1 MVHMT
6 FGCNMHHGLGSANA
20 CVNQN
25 AMSTCCS
32 SVNVEHTADGGHA
45 HDCHEHGDH
54 DSELPEL
61 DSTFDSEKSSHGN
74 NHQSC
79 QDDGCNAVKL
89 VKFVFVPLDLST
101 AYLGGAED
109 AAIAC
114 TASYPGTSANL
125 FPDCNCLSPN
135 VRSHL
140 LLGIQL
146 I

>member
-6 FGCNMHHGLGSANA
+6 FGCSMHHGLGSANA

-32 SVNVEHTADGGHA
+32 SVNVEHADDGH
-45 HDCHEHGDH
+45 DYDSHEHGDH
-54 DSELPEL
+54 DSEFPES
-61 DSTFDSEKSSHGN
+61 DSKFDSEKPSHGN
-74 NHQSC
+74 NHQHC
-79 QDDGCNAVKL
+79 QDDGCKVIKL
-89 VKFVFVPLDLST
+89 VKFAFVPLDLST

-114 TASYPGTSANL
+114 TASYPGTSVNL
-125 FPDCNCLSPN
+125 FPDCNCLAPK

-140 LLGIQL
+140 LLGVQL

>member
-32 SVNVEHTADGGHA
+32 SVNVEHADDGHD
-45 HDCHEHGDH
+45 HGSHEHGDH
-54 DSELPEL
+54 DSEFPES
-61 DSTFDSEKSSHGN
+61 DSKFDSEKSSYRN

-101 AYLGGAED
+101 FYLGGAED
-109 AAIAC
+109 AAIAS
-114 TASYPGTSANL
+114 TSSIPGTSISP
-125 FPDCNCLSPN
+125 FPDWNGLAPKM
-135 VRSHL
+135 RSHL
-140 LLGIQL
+140 LLGVQL